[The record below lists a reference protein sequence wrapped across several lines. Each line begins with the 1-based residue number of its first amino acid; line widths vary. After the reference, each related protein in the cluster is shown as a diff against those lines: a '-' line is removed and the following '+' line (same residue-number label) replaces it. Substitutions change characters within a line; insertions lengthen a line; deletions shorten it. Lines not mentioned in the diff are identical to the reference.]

1 MVDSPMTVASSNLR
15 VAYFASGAAGMFCG
29 SCLRD
34 NRIAATLMEQG
45 RDVVLL
51 PLYTPLRT
59 DERDV
64 SRAPVLYGGINVYLD
79 QTSRLFRKFPRWL
92 TGWLDSPFLL
102 NLLSRWSCSVDAKSL
117 GPMTVSVLK
126 GEHGAQVVELEK
138 LLDVLQELRPAVV
151 QLPNLPFLG
160 VARKIKE
167 RLGVPVF
174 CTLSGEDIFLD
185 ELTEPHKSQAFALIR
200 EQSAFVDCFISTSQY
215 YARHC
220 VDHFGLPRDRVHAV
234 PMGIR
239 VEDFSAKPDSR
250 APQPFTIGYL
260 ARICPEKG
268 LPQLCEAF
276 SHLCQEGRDCVLKVA
291 GYLAPSQ
298 QSLVDGLGDYLRQPA
313 TAGRFEFVGEV
324 SRSGKMDF
332 LHSLDVLSVPS
343 VYHEAKG
350 LYVLEALACGVPVVE
365 PDYGSF
371 PELIEATGGGIL
383 YDAKAGTRGLAAAL
397 ARLMDQSEER
407 RQMGE
412 RGRRAVL
419 DRFNDRV
426 MAQDIWKLYE
436 QFAAGRR

>member
-1 MVDSPMTVASSNLR
+1 MVTDSSNMR
-15 VAYFASGAAGMFCG
+15 IAYFASGAAGMFCG

-64 SRAPVLYGGINVYLD
+64 SQSPVLYGGINVYLE
-79 QTSRLFRKFPRWL
+79 QKSSLFRRVPRWL
-92 TGWLDSPFLL
+92 TRWFDAPSLL
-102 NLLSRWSCSVDAKSL
+102 NLLSRWSGSVDAKSL
-117 GPMTVSVLK
+117 GPLTVSVLK
-126 GEHGAQVVELEK
+126 GEHGAQARELEK
-138 LLDVLQELRPAVV
+138 LLEALQQLRPAIV

-167 RLGVPVF
+167 TLGVPVF

-185 ELTEPHKSQAFALIR
+185 ELTEPFKSQAFALIR
-200 EQSAFVDCFISTSQY
+200 EQSAFVDCFISTSRY
-215 YARHC
+215 YAHHC
-220 VDHFGLPRDRVHAV
+220 VEHFGLPGDRVRAV

-239 VEDFSAKPDSR
+239 VEDFAAKPASPVHR
-250 APQPFTIGYL
+250 PFTIGYL

-276 SHLCQEGRDCVLKVA
+276 SLLCHEGRDCFLRIA
-291 GYLAPSQ
+291 GYLAPTQ
-298 QSLVDGLGDYLRQPA
+298 QAMVDGLRDYLRQPA
-313 TAGRFEFVGEV
+313 TAGRFEFVGEL
-324 SRSGKMDF
+324 SRTDKIEF

-371 PELIEATGGGIL
+371 PELIEATQGGVL
-383 YDAKAGTRGLAAAL
+383 YDAKSGTRGLATAL
-397 ARLMDQSEER
+397 AGLMDRADDRKS
-407 RQMGE
+407 MGE
-412 RGRRAVL
+412 RGRHAVL

-436 QFAAGRR
+436 QFAAGRT